1 MAKAVAIKAVAIPE
15 PNLPWVDHQED
26 RGFRWLM
33 IIMMVLFLGTGL
45 ILDAIKLPELVQ
57 KNLVDVSPR
66 LAKLI
71 LEKQKVKPPPPKKI
85 IPKKEEKKKEPEK
98 KKKEPEKKKE
108 KPKEKKKPEKK
119 KEKKKEV
126 KKEDA
131 RDVAKKSGLIALSD
145 ELADLRESFD
155 LDDTLKLP
163 QQTTGKQAAKI
174 ETASNLLSAGA
185 QQSSGGI
192 QTDTLNRT
200 IKTSELAQRQTTKV
214 ESKIETNEQKLA
226 KASTTQQQQQQKKG
240 TLAKRTADEIERVF
254 QQNKGGIFNLYHRA
268 LRKNP
273 SLSGKVVIE
282 LTIAPSGKV
291 IAVKILSSEL
301 GDEKLERKLE
311 LKIKKFKFAKA
322 NVAEITVTYPIDFL
336 PS

>member
-1 MAKAVAIKAVAIPE
+1 MAKAVAIPE

-26 RGFRWLM
+26 RSFRWLM
-33 IIMMVLFLGTGL
+33 IIMMILFLGTGL

-85 IPKKEEKKKEPEK
+85 IPKKEKPKEKKK
-98 KKKEPEKKKE
+98 PEKKKE

-119 KEKKKEV
+119 KEKPKEV

-226 KASTTQQQQQQKKG
+226 KASTTQQQQKKG
-240 TLAKRTADEIERVF
+240 TVAKRTTDEIERIF
-254 QQNKGGIFNLYHRA
+254 QKNKASIFNLYNRA

-273 SLSGKVVIE
+273 SLSGQVVVE
-282 LTIAPSGKV
+282 LTISPSGIV
-291 IAVKILSSEL
+291 TAVKILSSEL
-301 GDEKLERKLE
+301 GDKKLERKIE

-322 NVAEITVTYPIDFL
+322 NVAEYTVTYPIDFL

>member
-1 MAKAVAIKAVAIPE
+1 MAKAVAIKPVAIPE

-26 RGFRWLM
+26 RSFRWLM

-57 KNLVDVSPR
+57 QNLVDVSPR

-71 LEKQKVKPPPPKKI
+71 LEKQKVKPPPPKKV
-85 IPKKEEKKKEPEK
+85 IPKKEEQKK
-98 KKKEPEKKKE
+98 PEKKKE
-108 KPKEKKKPEKK
+108 KPKEKKKEKKKPEKK

-126 KKEDA
+126 KKDDA

-174 ETASNLLSAGA
+174 ETASNLLSSGA

-200 IKTSELAQRQTTKV
+200 IQTSELAQRQTTKV
-214 ESKIETNEQKLA
+214 ESKIETDEQKLA
-226 KASTTQQQQQQKKG
+226 KASTTQKKQKTG
-240 TLAKRTADEIERVF
+240 TVAKRTYDEIERVF
-254 QQNKGGIFNLYHRA
+254 QKNKGGIFNLYNRA
-268 LRKNP
+268 RRKNP
-273 SLSGKVVIE
+273 ELSGKIVVE
-282 LTIAPSGKV
+282 LKIAPSGQV

-301 GDEKLERKLE
+301 GDKKLERKIE

>member
-1 MAKAVAIKAVAIPE
+1 MATVVTSPE

-33 IIMMVLFLGTGL
+33 IIMVILFLGTGML
-45 ILDAIKLPELVQ
+45 LDAIKLPEIVQ

-71 LEKQKVKPPPPKKI
+71 LEKQKVKPPPPKKV
-85 IPKKEEKKKEPEK
+85 IPKKEK
-98 KKKEPEKKKE
+98 KKKAEKKKE

-126 KKEDA
+126 KKPDA
-131 RDVAKKSGLIALSD
+131 REVAKKSGLIALSD

-163 QQTTGKQAAKI
+163 QQTTGKQATKI
-174 ETASNLLSAGA
+174 ATASNLLTSSGT

-214 ESKIETNEQKLA
+214 ESKIETDQKKLA
-226 KASTTQQQQQQKKG
+226 KTSTTTQQQPKVVK
-240 TLAKRTADEIERVF
+240 AKRTADEIERVF
-254 QQNKGGIFNLYHRA
+254 QQNKGGIFNLYNRA

-273 SLSGKVVIE
+273 SLSGQVVVE
-282 LTIAPSGKV
+282 LTIAPNGQV
-291 IAVKILSSEL
+291 IAVNIISSEL
-301 GDEKLERKLE
+301 GDEKLERKLVI
-311 LKIKKFKFAKA
+311 KIKKFKFTKA